1 MDETKSLFDFYS
13 KRELAENFSL
23 DELLNFTRQRNL
35 QEWFAKN
42 FYSSEARK
50 IAAALNNE
58 STDAELKFLLCKLFN
73 LPPET
78 LSEKELAE
86 ISELVE
92 RKHRREL
99 YLKKIDD
106 RKAELVET
114 QGELVRAVEDD
125 AKLIYLCGGEFRIP
139 LNRGGITYVG
149 CENAIVDLDEDGDVD
164 LDAAE
169 IVLED
174 LQVFLH
180 HPINLRAEKSKNL
193 KIIDGSKK
201 LLGERPT
208 LKEIFD
214 ILRGR
219 KNFETPED
227 FKTRAENLQG
237 AAVGVVLFDE
247 KDYDIDDA
255 QFNFKPH
262 WDFEYISVL
271 KDFAVGKKF
280 FLNISPAPARTLYA
294 NERKLQLFADFT
306 YRGGR
311 LTILNLY
318 FMTKTLGRV
327 AIKIFLTEEKIS
339 AENFLATS
347 GGLGYGLEIIS
358 DYEVKEIITSYGAR
372 FEDESVSH
380 VAYKE

>member
-13 KRELAENFSL
+13 KQELAENFSL

-50 IAAALNNE
+50 IAAAINAE

-86 ISELVE
+86 ISAFVE
-92 RKHRREL
+92 RNHRREL

-114 QGELVRAVEDD
+114 QGELVQAVEDE

-149 CENAIVDLDEDGDVD
+149 CENAIVDLDEESDVD
-164 LDAAE
+164 FDAAE

-201 LLGERPT
+201 FLGEHPT

-219 KNFETPED
+219 KIFERPED

-237 AAVGVVLFDE
+237 AAVGVVLFD
-247 KDYDIDDA
+247 KNDYDFDDA

-280 FLNISPAPARTLYA
+280 FLNISLANARTLYA
-294 NERKLQLFADFT
+294 NERKLQLFTDFT
-306 YRGGR
+306 YRDGR

-318 FMTKTLGRV
+318 FMTKTLGRIV
-327 AIKIFLTEEKIS
+327 IEISLREEKISVEKIS

-358 DYEVKEIITSYGAR
+358 AYDER
-372 FEDESVSH
+372 FEHESVSH